1 MRREFFALANGSGMQ
16 RSSDAKWNDRTPERK
31 RRKQM
36 AQVNLEIV

>member
-16 RSSDAKWNDRTPERK
+16 RYAKWNDRTPERK

>member
-1 MRREFFALANGSGMQ
+1 MRREFFVLANANETQ
-16 RSSDAKWNDRTPERK
+16 RYAKWNEQTPERK